1 MHYQKR
7 HSPRKVIPMQQEP
20 FFSVL
25 VEGTPVA
32 KGRPRV
38 TKTGQVYTPA
48 PTRLYEIE
56 IKLATRAVM
65 KGNKPTEKPVV
76 VHVAAI
82 FEPAASLSK
91 KMKKELIEG
100 EVHAIKPDLDNL
112 IKAALD
118 GISGET
124 MAILDDKQIVEI
136 CAFKRYGDRACLM
149 IDVFEIKSEDESE
162 DEDEDEK
169 PLDRFT
175 TRWRSWRKSWQHE
188 DIPMAPV

>member
-1 MHYQKR
+1 
-7 HSPRKVIPMQQEP
+7 MQPEP

-25 VEGTPVA
+25 VAGAPVA

-38 TKTGQVYTPA
+38 TKTGHVYTPA

-56 IKLATRAVM
+56 IKLATRAAM

-76 VHVAAI
+76 VHVCAI

-112 IKAALD
+112 VKAALD

-149 IDVFEIKSEDESE
+149 IDVFEIGEIE

-169 PLDRFT
+169 PLDRFIA
-175 TRWRSWRKSWQHE
+175 RWRSWQHE